1 MTESNDYREGN
12 MADPTPKPT
21 AEQVKLERPGIDFTP
36 KSNVPPTGEE
46 PEGSA
51 YTAVL
56 LIQRH
61 DGIVIPIVQG
71 LNVSVH
77 REATPHDILRMCADV
92 KDQVAQTRGTGETLR
107 HTRMMLSGLFP
118 EAADAANAR
127 FEAAMK
133 EREARAEVARAQAEQ
148 ASAYSEST
156 GDE

>member
-1 MTESNDYREGN
+1 M
-12 MADPTPKPT
+12 
-21 AEQVKLERPGIDFTP
+21 
-36 KSNVPPTGEE
+36 PPTGEE

-133 EREARAEVARAQAEQ
+133 ELEARAEMARAQAEQ
-148 ASAYSEST
+148 AGAYSESI
-156 GDE
+156 GDELRSEAEDSCRGRVDSDRTWRGPDEGRAEGHSNARS